1 MKTNIGIILVIA
13 AFFMV
18 SCSTS
23 SSNEQKATTDSHEH
37 AEGDGHDHEAEK
49 EHEHSADDGHDHSAE
64 TKEEAHA
71 DEIVFTKSQANA
83 VDLKMELVAPAT
95 FRNVIKTS
103 GQIQAPQ
110 GDEQTIVATSN
121 GIVTFANTSISDG
134 TPVRAGETIVVLSA
148 KNLQEGDPTL
158 KAKIAFE
165 TAEKEY
171 KRAEGLVADKIISAK
186 EFEQTRLRYET
197 AKAAY
202 QGQASNI
209 TASGIRVTSPINGY
223 IKNRLVNQ
231 GEYVSVGQ
239 PIATVAQN
247 RRLQLRA
254 EVSENYFKHLKSV
267 NSANFKT
274 AYDKTAY
281 KMSDLNGKL
290 LSYGKASSST
300 SFYIPVTFEFD
311 NIGDI
316 IPGAFAEVYLLAQPK
331 ENVLSVPVSA
341 LTEEQGLNFVY
352 IQIEDEAFK
361 KQEVTVGQNN
371 GIRAEIV
378 KGLKSGDKV
387 VTNGVTQV
395 KLAASSS
402 AIPDGHNH

>member
-1 MKTNIGIILVIA
+1 MDNKESVFLFQNNFKLVNNMKTNIGIILVIA

-247 RRLQLRA
+247 RRLRR
-254 EVSENYFKHLKSV
+254 F
-267 NSANFKT
+267 
-274 AYDKTAY
+274 
-281 KMSDLNGKL
+281 
-290 LSYGKASSST
+290 
-300 SFYIPVTFEFD
+300 
-311 NIGDI
+311 
-316 IPGAFAEVYLLAQPK
+316 
-331 ENVLSVPVSA
+331 
-341 LTEEQGLNFVY
+341 
-352 IQIEDEAFK
+352 
-361 KQEVTVGQNN
+361 
-371 GIRAEIV
+371 
-378 KGLKSGDKV
+378 
-387 VTNGVTQV
+387 
-395 KLAASSS
+395 
-402 AIPDGHNH
+402 